1 MTRDEVKELYYI
13 THVDNVASILRHG
26 ILSHNEVKRRGLQHV
41 SVAMAEIQER
51 RRKQIPGGR
60 LLHDHANLY
69 FNARNPMM
77 FKRTRDAAVGPSHIV
92 VIRVNADVLDLPGV
106 VIADKNASSD
116 YVLFHGARDGLA
128 LLDSALVWAEW
139 WTDDDPIE
147 QYRKRAAICA
157 EVLVPD
163 AVHTKLLVGAYVS
176 CPETAAVVGACVGE
190 RVKLDIS
197 VNPHIFFM

>member
-1 MTRDEVKELYYI
+1 MTRDEVKELHYI
-13 THVDNVASILRHG
+13 THIDNVASILRHG

-77 FKRTRDAAVGPSHIV
+77 FKRARDAEVGPSRIV
-92 VIRVNADVLDLPGV
+92 VIRVSAEVLGVPGV
-106 VIADKNASSD
+106 VVADKNASSD
-116 YVLFHGARDGLA
+116 YVLFHGAHEGLA

-163 AVHTKLLVGAYVS
+163 GVRPKLVVGAYVS
-176 CPETAAVVGACVGE
+176 CPETAGVVGACAEE
-190 RVKLDIS
+190 RTTLDIS